1 MKRYE
6 TIVIIDP
13 DLSKEAETPIFD
25 RVNDLIPQYKG
36 FLVETDDWGTKKL
49 AYDIK
54 KKNRGHYV
62 RLDFCGDGALIQEM
76 ERFFRIDDK
85 VMKFMTVL
93 LDEDA
98 DLDAIKA
105 DLAEKA
111 AAEEQASAEKVDE
124 PAAVEKVDEP
134 AAAEKVDEP
143 AAVEMVDEP
152 AAAEKVDEPAA
163 VEMVDEPAA
172 AEKVDEP
179 AAVEMVDE
187 PVETEASTENS
198 EPTEEKKEE

>member
-6 TIVIIDP
+6 TIVIVDP
-13 DLSKEAETPIFD
+13 DLSKEAETPIFE
-25 RVNDLIPQYKG
+25 RLNDLIPQYKG
-36 FLVETDDWGTKKL
+36 FLIETDDWGTKKL

-62 RLDFCGDGALIQEM
+62 KLDFCGDGALIQEM

-93 LDEDA
+93 LDENA

-111 AAEEQASAEKVDE
+111 AAAEEASA
-124 PAAVEKVDEP
+124 AQ
-134 AAAEKVDEP
+134 AAAEQ
-143 AAVEMVDEP
+143 ANQA
-152 AAAEKVDEPAA
+152 
-163 VEMVDEPAA
+163 
-172 AEKVDEP
+172 
-179 AAVEMVDE
+179 
-187 PVETEASTENS
+187 VETEAPTENN
-198 EPTEEKKEE
+198 EPIEAKKEE

>member
-13 DLSKEAETPIFD
+13 DLSKEAETPIFE
-25 RVNDLIPQYKG
+25 RLADLIPQYEG
-36 FLVETDDWGTKKL
+36 FLIETDDWGTKKL

-54 KKNRGHYV
+54 KKSRGHYV

-85 VMKFMTVL
+85 VLKFMTVL

-111 AAEEQASAEKVDE
+111 AAEEKPV
-124 PAAVEKVDEP
+124 VETTET
-134 AAAEKVDEP
+134 
-143 AAVEMVDEP
+143 
-152 AAAEKVDEPAA
+152 
-163 VEMVDEPAA
+163 
-172 AEKVDEP
+172 
-179 AAVEMVDE
+179 
-187 PVETEASTENS
+187 PVEAEASTEDN

>member
-13 DLSKEAETPIFD
+13 DLSKEAETPIFE
-25 RVNDLIPQYKG
+25 RLNDLIPQYDG
-36 FLVETDDWGTKKL
+36 FLIETDDWGTKKL

-93 LDEDA
+93 LDENA

-111 AAEEQASAEKVDE
+111 ASAEQAAATEK
-124 PAAVEKVDEP
+124 
-134 AAAEKVDEP
+134 AAAEKADE
-143 AAVEMVDEP
+143 A
-152 AAAEKVDEPAA
+152 
-163 VEMVDEPAA
+163 
-172 AEKVDEP
+172 
-179 AAVEMVDE
+179 
-187 PVETEASTENS
+187 VETEAPTENN
-198 EPTEEKKEE
+198 EPVDAKKEE

>member
-13 DLSKEAETPIFD
+13 DLSKEAETPIFE
-25 RVNDLIPQYKG
+25 RLNDLIPQYKG
-36 FLVETDDWGTKKL
+36 FLIETDDWGTKKL

-62 RLDFCGDGALIQEM
+62 RLDFCGDGALVQEM

-93 LDEDA
+93 LDEDV
-98 DLDAIKA
+98 DLDVIKS

-111 AAEEQASAEKVDE
+111 AAAEQ
-124 PAAVEKVDEP
+124 
-134 AAAEKVDEP
+134 AAAEKADE
-143 AAVEMVDEP
+143 A
-152 AAAEKVDEPAA
+152 
-163 VEMVDEPAA
+163 
-172 AEKVDEP
+172 
-179 AAVEMVDE
+179 
-187 PVETEASTENS
+187 VETEAPTENN
-198 EPTEEKKEE
+198 EPIEAKKEE

>member
-13 DLSKEAETPIFD
+13 DLSKEAETPVFE
-25 RVNDLIPQYKG
+25 RLNDLIPQYNG
-36 FLVETDDWGTKKL
+36 FLIETDDWGTKKL

-62 RLDFCGDGALIQEM
+62 RLDYCGDGALIQEM

-93 LDEDA
+93 LDENA

-111 AAEEQASAEKVDE
+111 AAVEQAATAEK
-124 PAAVEKVDEP
+124 
-134 AAAEKVDEP
+134 AAAEKADV
-143 AAVEMVDEP
+143 A
-152 AAAEKVDEPAA
+152 
-163 VEMVDEPAA
+163 
-172 AEKVDEP
+172 
-179 AAVEMVDE
+179 
-187 PVETEASTENS
+187 VETEAPTENN
-198 EPTEEKKEE
+198 EPIEEKKEE

>member
-13 DLSKEAETPIFD
+13 DLSKEAETPIFE
-25 RVNDLIPQYKG
+25 RLNDLIPQYDG
-36 FLVETDDWGTKKL
+36 FLIETDDWGTKKL

-93 LDEDA
+93 LDENA

-111 AAEEQASAEKVDE
+111 AAAEQAATTEQ
-124 PAAVEKVDEP
+124 AAVEKADE
-134 AAAEKVDEP
+134 A
-143 AAVEMVDEP
+143 
-152 AAAEKVDEPAA
+152 
-163 VEMVDEPAA
+163 
-172 AEKVDEP
+172 
-179 AAVEMVDE
+179 
-187 PVETEASTENS
+187 VETEAPTENN
-198 EPTEEKKEE
+198 EPIEAKKEE

>member
-25 RVNDLIPQYKG
+25 RVTDLIPQYRG
-36 FLVETDDWGTKKL
+36 FLIETDDWGTKKL

-62 RLDFCGDGALIQEM
+62 RFDFCGDGELVQEM

-93 LDEDA
+93 LDENA

-111 AAEEQASAEKVDE
+111 AQKEQAEAEENEK
-124 PAAVEKVDEP
+124 P
-134 AAAEKVDEP
+134 AAAE
-143 AAVEMVDEP
+143 
-152 AAAEKVDEPAA
+152 
-163 VEMVDEPAA
+163 
-172 AEKVDEP
+172 
-179 AAVEMVDE
+179 
-187 PVETEASTENS
+187 TSTEDS
-198 EPTEEKKEE
+198 EPTEAKEEE

>member
-1 MKRYE
+1 MRRYE

-25 RVNDLIPQYKG
+25 RVTDLIPQYKG
-36 FLVETDDWGTKKL
+36 FLIETDDWGTKKL

-62 RLDFCGDGALIQEM
+62 RFDFCGDGDLIQEM

-93 LDEDA
+93 LDENA

-111 AAEEQASAEKVDE
+111 AQKEQAEAET
-124 PAAVEKVDEP
+124 VE
-134 AAAEKVDEP
+134 A
-143 AAVEMVDEP
+143 
-152 AAAEKVDEPAA
+152 
-163 VEMVDEPAA
+163 
-172 AEKVDEP
+172 
-179 AAVEMVDE
+179 
-187 PVETEASTENS
+187 PVETETSTEDS
-198 EPTEEKKEE
+198 EPTEKKEEE

>member
-6 TIVIIDP
+6 TIIIIDP
-13 DLSKEAETPIFD
+13 DLSKEAETPIFE
-25 RVNDLIPQYKG
+25 RLTDLIPQYEG
-36 FLVETDDWGTKKL
+36 FLIETDDWGTKKL

-54 KKNRGHYV
+54 KKSRGHYV

-85 VMKFMTVL
+85 VLKFMTVL

-111 AAEEQASAEKVDE
+111 AAEEKPV
-124 PAAVEKVDEP
+124 VETADT
-134 AAAEKVDEP
+134 
-143 AAVEMVDEP
+143 
-152 AAAEKVDEPAA
+152 
-163 VEMVDEPAA
+163 
-172 AEKVDEP
+172 
-179 AAVEMVDE
+179 
-187 PVETEASTENS
+187 PVEAEASTEDN
-198 EPTEEKKEE
+198 EPTDEKKEE

>member
-13 DLSKEAETPIFD
+13 DLSKEAETPIFE
-25 RVNDLIPQYKG
+25 RIKDLIPQYKG
-36 FLVETDDWGTKKL
+36 FLIETDDWGTKKL

-85 VMKFMTVL
+85 VLKFMTVL
-93 LDEDA
+93 LDENA

-111 AAEEQASAEKVDE
+111 ASEAQ
-124 PAAVEKVDEP
+124 
-134 AAAEKVDEP
+134 AAADK
-143 AAVEMVDEP
+143 
-152 AAAEKVDEPAA
+152 AAESAKA
-163 VEMVDEPAA
+163 
-172 AEKVDEP
+172 
-179 AAVEMVDE
+179 DE
-187 PVETEASTENS
+187 PVEAETSAENS
-198 EPTEEKKEE
+198 EPTEKKEQE

>member
-13 DLSKEAETPIFD
+13 DLSKEAEAPILE

-36 FLVETDDWGTKKL
+36 FLIETDDWGTKKL
-49 AYDIK
+49 AYEIK
-54 KKNRGHYV
+54 KKSRGHYV

-85 VMKFMTVL
+85 VLKFMTVL

-105 DLAEKA
+105 DLA
-111 AAEEQASAEKVDE
+111 AEEEAEKEAEAAGETTEEQTPAESNE
-124 PAAVEKVDEP
+124 PA
-134 AAAEKVDEP
+134 
-143 AAVEMVDEP
+143 
-152 AAAEKVDEPAA
+152 
-163 VEMVDEPAA
+163 
-172 AEKVDEP
+172 
-179 AAVEMVDE
+179 
-187 PVETEASTENS
+187 
-198 EPTEEKKEE
+198 EEKKEE

>member
-13 DLSKEAETPIFD
+13 DLSKEAEAPIFD
-25 RVNDLIPQYKG
+25 RVTDLIPQYKG
-36 FLVETDDWGTKKL
+36 FLIETDDWGTKKL

-62 RLDFCGDGALIQEM
+62 RFDFCGDGELIQEM

-93 LDEDA
+93 LDEAA

-111 AAEEQASAEKVDE
+111 AQKEQAETEKEEAPAE
-124 PAAVEKVDEP
+124 A
-134 AAAEKVDEP
+134 
-143 AAVEMVDEP
+143 
-152 AAAEKVDEPAA
+152 
-163 VEMVDEPAA
+163 
-172 AEKVDEP
+172 
-179 AAVEMVDE
+179 
-187 PVETEASTENS
+187 EASTEDN
-198 EPTEEKKEE
+198 EPTEAKKEE

>member
-13 DLSKEAETPIFD
+13 DLSKEAETPIFE
-25 RVNDLIPQYKG
+25 RLNDLIPQYDG
-36 FLVETDDWGTKKL
+36 FLIETDDWGTKKL

-62 RLDFCGDGALIQEM
+62 RLDYCGDGALIQEM

-93 LDEDA
+93 LDENA

-111 AAEEQASAEKVDE
+111 AAEQAATAEQ
-124 PAAVEKVDEP
+124 
-134 AAAEKVDEP
+134 AAAEKADV
-143 AAVEMVDEP
+143 A
-152 AAAEKVDEPAA
+152 
-163 VEMVDEPAA
+163 
-172 AEKVDEP
+172 
-179 AAVEMVDE
+179 
-187 PVETEASTENS
+187 VETEAPTENN
-198 EPTEEKKEE
+198 EPIEEKKEE

>member
-13 DLSKEAETPIFD
+13 DLSKEAEAPIFE
-25 RVNDLIPQYKG
+25 RLHDLIPQYDG
-36 FLVETDDWGTKKL
+36 FLIETDDWGTKKL

-85 VMKFMTVL
+85 VMKFMTIL
-93 LDEDA
+93 LDGNA
-98 DLDAIKA
+98 DLDVIKA

-111 AAEEQASAEKVDE
+111 AAAEQAASA
-124 PAAVEKVDEP
+124 AQT
-134 AAAEKVDEP
+134 AAEQADE
-143 AAVEMVDEP
+143 A
-152 AAAEKVDEPAA
+152 
-163 VEMVDEPAA
+163 
-172 AEKVDEP
+172 
-179 AAVEMVDE
+179 
-187 PVETEASTENS
+187 VETEAPTENN
-198 EPTEEKKEE
+198 EPIAAKKEE

>member
-13 DLSKEAETPIFD
+13 DLSKEVEAPILE

-36 FLVETDDWGTKKL
+36 VLIETDDWGTKKL
-49 AYDIK
+49 AYEIN

-62 RLDFCGDGALIQEM
+62 RLDYCGGGALVQEM

-93 LDEDA
+93 LDDDA

-105 DLAEKA
+105 EMDEKA
-111 AAEEQASAEKVDE
+111 AKKEQ
-124 PAAVEKVDEP
+124 
-134 AAAEKVDEP
+134 AAAEV
-143 AAVEMVDEP
+143 
-152 AAAEKVDEPAA
+152 AEQVPES
-163 VEMVDEPAA
+163 
-172 AEKVDEP
+172 
-179 AAVEMVDE
+179 
-187 PVETEASTENS
+187 EASRPIS
-198 EPTEEKKEE
+198 EPTQENEEE

>member
-13 DLSKEAETPIFD
+13 DLSKEAETPIFE
-25 RVNDLIPQYKG
+25 RLNDLIPQYDG
-36 FLVETDDWGTKKL
+36 FLIETDDWGTKKL

-93 LDEDA
+93 LDESA

-111 AAEEQASAEKVDE
+111 AAAEQAATTEQ
-124 PAAVEKVDEP
+124 AAVEKADE
-134 AAAEKVDEP
+134 A
-143 AAVEMVDEP
+143 
-152 AAAEKVDEPAA
+152 
-163 VEMVDEPAA
+163 
-172 AEKVDEP
+172 
-179 AAVEMVDE
+179 
-187 PVETEASTENS
+187 VETEAPTENN
-198 EPTEEKKEE
+198 EPIEAKKEE